1 MISQFFLPLECFVE
15 RAFYTK
21 RKYIYTGRVSGAEH
35 LCAVFM
41 VLSLTLSIA
50 EKNKADLHRVFV
62 SWDKTVMNKQWVLYH
77 LDSELQFTEHRNGIN
92 LQEVNLKRGGR
103 RGRLSQRI
111 LYIIDKWMLG
121 FDPAVPVPTSW
132 CEMK

>member
-21 RKYIYTGRVSGAEH
+21 RKYIYSGRVSGAEH

-41 VLSLTLSIA
+41 ALSLTLSIA
-50 EKNKADLHRVFV
+50 EKNKADLRRVFV
-62 SWDKTVMNKQWVLYH
+62 SWDKTVMNKQWVSYH
-77 LDSELQFTEHRNGIN
+77 LDSELQVTEHRNGIN
-92 LQEVNLKRGGR
+92 LQQVNLKWGVGG
-103 RGRLSQRI
+103 LSQRI
-111 LYIIDKWMLG
+111 LYIVDKWMLG